1 MDSGLEAGIHQGEVL
16 IWERDVEEIGR
27 VDLLQEGCGFGD
39 IVGIDLSSFDFDTGG
54 VFNIS
59 RDLFTLGEGPA
70 GEPDFSKIGSILGA
84 LLGDDVSDA
93 PGSDDDRC
101 VFFAQAGAV
110 LADSF

>member
-16 IWERDVEEIGR
+16 VRERDVEEIGR
-27 VDLLQEGCGFGD
+27 VDLPQEGCGVGD
-39 IVGIDLSSFDFDTGG
+39 IVGIDLGSFDFDTGV

-93 PGSDDDRC
+93 PGSDDHHC
-101 VFFAQAGAV
+101 LFFAQVIG
-110 LADSF
+110 LIGDSF